1 LKVSYSYACQANR
14 EAAIATNQP
23 YHIKYSD
30 SRIFRNPVNHQDFL
44 EADKRCGNGVISMI
58 IRFLGTH
65 NAESKDT
72 RLVSFLVD
80 DVLAVDAGSL
90 VSELT
95 FPEQKKIKAILLSH
109 GHYDHIRAVPAF
121 AFNNSDR
128 TTNVMATRKTL
139 EILSS
144 HLIDGVVYPEFTSK
158 SSFLQKASIS
168 LVPLELFKWQNIE
181 GHDVRALP
189 VPHNLDGVGFEITSG
204 DGKTLFYTG
213 DTGPGLSSVWDKIS
227 PQLII
232 VDLTWPNSLADAA
245 KDAGHLCPEMLKE
258 ELIEFRRVN
267 DYLPKVIAIH
277 TSPQHDPEVER
288 EVREVARSLGIP
300 IDIAREGEKLML

>member
-1 LKVSYSYACQANR
+1 
-14 EAAIATNQP
+14 
-23 YHIKYSD
+23 
-30 SRIFRNPVNHQDFL
+30 
-44 EADKRCGNGVISMI
+44 MI

-65 NAESKDT
+65 NAESKNT
-72 RLVSFLVD
+72 RLVSFLID

-109 GHYDHIRAVPAF
+109 GHYDHIRAIPAF

-128 TTNVMATRKTL
+128 TTKVIATSKTL

-144 HLIDGVVYPEFTSK
+144 HLIDGVVYPKFTSEA
-158 SSFLQKASIS
+158 SFLRKATLQ
-168 LVPLELFKWQNIE
+168 LVSVEPLVRQEIE
-181 GHDVRALP
+181 GYDILA
-189 VPHNLDGVGFEITSG
+189 VPMRHNLDGVGFEITSR
-204 DGKTLFYTG
+204 DRKTLFYTG
-213 DTGPGLSSVWDKIS
+213 DTGPGLSSIWGNIS

-232 VDLTWPNSLADAA
+232 TDVTWPNNLANAA

-267 DYLPKVIAIH
+267 NYLPRVAVIH
-277 TSPQHDPEVER
+277 VSPQHEPEIEE
-288 EVREVARSLGIP
+288 EVREVAKSLGNS
-300 IDIAREGEKLML
+300 IDIAHEGEELIL

>member
-1 LKVSYSYACQANR
+1 
-14 EAAIATNQP
+14 
-23 YHIKYSD
+23 
-30 SRIFRNPVNHQDFL
+30 
-44 EADKRCGNGVISMI
+44 MI

-65 NAESKDT
+65 NAESKNT
-72 RLVSFLVD
+72 RLVSFLID

-121 AFNNSDR
+121 AFNNADR
-128 TTNVMATRKTL
+128 TTKVVATQKTL

-144 HLIDGVVYPEFTSK
+144 HLIDGVVYPEFTSDA
-158 SSFLQKASIS
+158 SFLQKAALQ
-168 LVPLELFKWQNIE
+168 LVPLEPFKPRNIE
-181 GHDVRALP
+181 GYKVMAVP
-189 VPHNLDGVGFEITSG
+189 VQHNLDGVGFEITS
-204 DGKTLFYTG
+204 DDKTLFYTG
-213 DTGPGLSSVWDKIS
+213 DTGPGLSSVWVNIS

-232 VDLTWPNSLADAA
+232 TDLTWPNSLASAA

-267 DYLPKVIAIH
+267 NYVPRVIVIH
-277 TSPQHDPEVER
+277 LSPQYEPEIEG
-288 EVREVARSLGIP
+288 EIGEIARSLGIS
-300 IDIAREGEKLML
+300 IDIAHEGEELIL

>member
-1 LKVSYSYACQANR
+1 
-14 EAAIATNQP
+14 
-23 YHIKYSD
+23 
-30 SRIFRNPVNHQDFL
+30 
-44 EADKRCGNGVISMI
+44 MI

-109 GHYDHIRAVPAF
+109 AHYDHIRAVPAF

-128 TTNVMATRKTL
+128 TTRVIATHKTL

-144 HLIDGVVYPEFTSK
+144 HLIDGVVYPKFTSEA
-158 SSFLQKASIS
+158 SFLQKATIN
-168 LVPLELFKWQNIE
+168 LAPLELFKSQKIE
-181 GHDVRALP
+181 GHEVRALP
-189 VPHNLDGVGFEITSG
+189 VRHNLDGVGFEITSG

-213 DTGPGLSSVWDKIS
+213 DTGPGLSSVWSKVS

-232 VDLTWPNSLADAA
+232 ADVTWPNSLADAA
-245 KDAGHLCPEMLKE
+245 ENAGHLCPDMLKE
-258 ELIEFRRVN
+258 ELIEFRQAN
-267 DYLPKVIAIH
+267 DYLPKVVAIH
-277 TSPQHDPEVER
+277 TSPQHEPEIER
-288 EVREVARSLGIP
+288 EVRKVAKLLGTS
-300 IDIAREGEKLML
+300 IDIAHEGDKLIL